1 MVVKRNKKKKNVFR
15 STLFWDV
22 KDVDLKKNANFVIA
36 RVLDYG
42 DEKDIAKLRAI
53 YADRKI
59 VAVVKQCRGLM
70 PITAKYWAAYFKI
83 PLKEIKCLKK
93 CYQKMRLMQ

>member
-1 MVVKRNKKKKNVFR
+1 MKNNKKKNIFR

-22 KDVDLKKNANFVIA
+22 KGVDLEKNAAFVIA

-42 DEKDIAKLRAI
+42 DENDVKNLRSV
-53 YADRKI
+53 YTDRKI
-59 VAVVKQCRGLM
+59 TAVVRQCRGLM

-93 CYQKMRLMQ
+93 CYQKMRSM